1 MFKLIVQGGP
11 LMVPLVLCSLL
22 SVAFIIERLWSL
34 HKIPTKSQADDCL
47 KDSAKA
53 LKNGGVEEAQSFC
66 GERKGI
72 LPYIFTLVM
81 DRYDAL
87 MHESRTIGEIR
98 DELIASTEEAGRSYL
113 ERFLPVLSTVGGV
126 APLLGLLGT
135 VTGMIVAFK
144 SIAAVGAAGDP
155 RTVAA
160 GISQALITTA
170 AGLIIAIPTVIAY
183 SYFRQRVNKILTG
196 MERFSHGFV
205 DALITEVGRFVSYK
219 ETLKLAYADG
229 ALEAGEKELLHRKR
243 VLLNISEDK
252 AAQLEQEVKKE
263 LGMT

>member
-1 MFKLIVQGGP
+1 MFKLIIQGGP

-34 HKIPTKSQADDCL
+34 HKIPTKMEANSCL
-47 KDSAKA
+47 NDAAKA
-53 LKNGGVEEAQSFC
+53 LKSGGMEEAKSFC
-66 GERKGI
+66 SKIRGV
-72 LPYIFTLVM
+72 LPYVFTLVI

-98 DELIASTEEAGRSYL
+98 DELIATTEEAGRSYL

-126 APLLGLLGT
+126 SPLLGLLGT

-170 AGLIIAIPTVIAY
+170 AGLIIAIPTVIVY
-183 SYFRQRVNKILTG
+183 SYLRQRANKILVG
-196 MERFSHGFV
+196 MERYSHGFV
-205 DALITEVGRFVSYK
+205 NALITEVGRFVSYK
-219 ETLKLAYADG
+219 ETLKMAYADG
-229 ALEAGEKELLHRKR
+229 SLEEGEKELLHRKR
-243 VLLNISEDK
+243 VLLNISEEK
-252 AAQLEQEVKKE
+252 AAQLEREVKEE
-263 LGMT
+263 LDLH

>member
-11 LMVPLVLCSLL
+11 VMVPLVMCSLL

-34 HKIPTKSQADDCL
+34 HKIPTKTEANSTLLDAG
-47 KDSAKA
+47 KA
-53 LKNGGVEEAQSFC
+53 LKNGGIQEARSFC
-66 GERKGI
+66 MKSRGI
-72 LPYIFTLVM
+72 LPFVFTLVM
-81 DRYDAL
+81 ERYDAL

-98 DELIASTEEAGRSYL
+98 DELIATTEEAGRSYL

-126 APLLGLLGT
+126 SPLLGLLGT

-183 SYFRQRVNKILTG
+183 SYLRQRASKILTG

-205 DALITEVGRFVSYK
+205 NALITHVGRFVSYK
-219 ETLKLAYADG
+219 ETLKMAFADG
-229 ALEAGEKELLHRKR
+229 VLEEGEKELLHRKR
-243 VLLNISEDK
+243 VLLNITEEE
-252 AAQLEQEVKKE
+252 AALMEKEVKRE
-263 LGMT
+263 LSLS

>member
-34 HKIPTKSQADDCL
+34 HKIPTKAQANEHL

-53 LKNGGVEEAQSFC
+53 LKKGGVQEAQTFL
-66 GERKGI
+66 GGLKGI
-72 LPYIFTLVM
+72 LPYIFILVM

-113 ERFLPVLSTVGGV
+113 ERFLPVLSTIGGV
-126 APLLGLLGT
+126 SPLLGLLGT

-183 SYFRQRVNKILTG
+183 SYFRQRASKILTG

-219 ETLKLAYADG
+219 ETLKMAYADG
-229 ALEAGEKELLHRKR
+229 NLEAGKQELLHSKR
-243 VLLNISEDK
+243 VLLNISEER
-252 AAQLEQEVKKE
+252 AAQLEREVKEE

>member
-1 MFKLIVQGGP
+1 MFKLIIQGGP

-22 SVAFIIERLWSL
+22 SVAFILERLWSL
-34 HKIPTKSQADDCL
+34 HKMPTKMEANDCL
-47 KDSAKA
+47 KDSVKA
-53 LKNGGVEEAQSFC
+53 LKDGGMEKAKSYCETQ
-66 GERKGI
+66 KGI
-72 LPYIFTLVM
+72 LPYVFTLVM

-126 APLLGLLGT
+126 SPLLGLLGT

-144 SIAAVGAAGDP
+144 SIASVGAAGDP

-183 SYFRQRVNKILTG
+183 SYFRQRASKILTG

-205 DALITEVGRFVSYK
+205 DALITQVGRFVSYK
-219 ETLKLAYADG
+219 ETLKMAYADG

-243 VLLNISEDK
+243 VLLNISEEK
-252 AAQLEQEVKKE
+252 SAQLEREVKEE
-263 LGMT
+263 LGLS

>member
-1 MFKLIVQGGP
+1 MFKLIIQGGP

-22 SVAFIIERLWSL
+22 SVAFILERLWSL
-34 HKIPTKSQADDCL
+34 HKIPTKMEANDCL
-47 KDSAKA
+47 KSSVNA
-53 LKNGGVEEAQSFC
+53 LKNGGMEEAKSFC
-66 GERKGI
+66 ETQRGI
-72 LPYIFTLVM
+72 LPYVFTLVM

-126 APLLGLLGT
+126 SPLLGLLGT

-144 SIAAVGAAGDP
+144 SIASVGAAGDP

-183 SYFRQRVNKILTG
+183 SYFRQRASKILTG

-205 DALITEVGRFVSYK
+205 DALITQVGRFVSYK
-219 ETLKLAYADG
+219 ETLKMAYADG

-243 VLLNISEDK
+243 VLLNISEEK
-252 AAQLEQEVKKE
+252 SAQLEREVKEE
-263 LGMT
+263 LGLT

>member
-34 HKIPTKSQADDCL
+34 HKIPTKSEANSYLLEAAEML
-47 KDSAKA
+47 KTGGMEETKSHCAKNRG
-53 LKNGGVEEAQSFC
+53 L
-66 GERKGI
+66 
-72 LPYIFTLVM
+72 LPYVFTLVM

-87 MHESRTIGEIR
+87 MHETRTIGEIR
-98 DELIASTEEAGRSYL
+98 DELIATTEEAGRSYL

-126 APLLGLLGT
+126 SPLLGLLGT

-144 SIAAVGAAGDP
+144 SIAAVGATGDP
-155 RTVAA
+155 RAVAA

-170 AGLIIAIPTVIAY
+170 AGLIIAIPTVTVY
-183 SYFRQRVNKILTG
+183 SYLRQRVNKILIG

-205 DALITEVGRFVSYK
+205 NALITEVGRFVSYK
-219 ETLKLAYADG
+219 ETLKFAYADG
-229 ALEAGEKELLHRKR
+229 ILEAGEKELLHRKR
-243 VLLNISEDK
+243 ILLNITEEK
-252 AAQLEQEVKKE
+252 ASRLEQEVKKE
-263 LGMT
+263 LGL

>member
-1 MFKLIVQGGP
+1 MFKLIIQGGP

-34 HKIPTKSQADDCL
+34 HKIPTKTEANDCL
-47 KDSAKA
+47 MDASKA
-53 LKNGGVEEAQSFC
+53 LKSGGINEAKSFC
-66 GERKGI
+66 GGLKGI
-72 LPYIFTLVM
+72 LPYVFTLVM

-87 MHESRTIGEIR
+87 SQETRTIGEIR
-98 DELIASTEEAGRSYL
+98 DELIATTEEAGRSYL

-126 APLLGLLGT
+126 SPLLGLLGT

-183 SYFRQRVNKILTG
+183 SYLRQRATKILTG

-205 DALITEVGRFVSYK
+205 NALITHVGRFVSYK
-219 ETLKLAYADG
+219 ETLKMAFADG
-229 ALEAGEKELLHRKR
+229 VLEEGEKELLHRKR
-243 VLLNISEDK
+243 VLLNITEEE
-252 AAQLEQEVKKE
+252 AAHMEKEVKKE
-263 LGMT
+263 LGLS